1 MKYIILCLAAVAALV
16 LLSGCSGGTKQEI
29 TYENLNSSDITLSV
43 TQGTAAD
50 FAVSEKFPDTKIQY
64 YSTIPDGCAAVKAGK
79 TDGYS
84 FDKVVLEYYAKKNPE
99 RIPGMISGRTTLT
112 KAYTADAPKS
122 CAASY
127 TFLSSC

>member
-1 MKYIILCLAAVAALV
+1 MKYRILCLAAAAALV
-16 LLSGCSGGTKQEI
+16 LLTGCSGGTKQEI
-29 TYENLNSSDITLSV
+29 TYENLNSSEITLSV

-50 FAVSEKFPDTKIQY
+50 FAVSEKSPDTKRQY

-99 RIPGMISGRTTLT
+99 TVVIDESIGIV
-112 KAYTADAPKS
+112 DI
-122 CAASY
+122 CAAVAKEIPD
-127 TFLSSC
+127 CAIR